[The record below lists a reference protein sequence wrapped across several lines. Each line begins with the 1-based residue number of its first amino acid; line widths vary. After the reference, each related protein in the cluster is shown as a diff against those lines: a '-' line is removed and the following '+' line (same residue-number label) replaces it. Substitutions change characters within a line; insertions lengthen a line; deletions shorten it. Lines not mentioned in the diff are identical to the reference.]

1 MLIIE
6 LFQRYLPVF
15 KLKTLIAF
23 VMSLVALAP
32 ALLLSVVLSNQALK
46 QNQFYSLQ
54 GMKNTATAIAQN
66 IDLFLEQHKKSV
78 QSMAHA
84 IAFSQ
89 KTSKADLIEFLSY
102 NGHLRQSFLT
112 MLVTDENGIII
123 AGYPQKTSSGQP
135 YDPAG
140 MDVSDRAYFKGAI
153 NQSNVY
159 LSDVFIGRG
168 FGNDTIVAISSNV
181 NLDGIGIIEGSLDLN
196 ALANYEK
203 KFVDHR
209 HELLVL
215 DERRR
220 VIYASEASN
229 IEALSDALNYE
240 DSEQT
245 RLQNENF
252 HATKMVT
259 KDNWA
264 VILRVP
270 KNVLEERLVENY
282 YASGILIFVVIVLVL
297 IMSVMVSGFIT
308 KPIEGLHAAIKSFE
322 VSDQQSLSIKQVKYA
337 PHEILYLYRMFNII
351 AYRTRKAYQKLNH
364 VRKNQES
371 LISKR
376 TYELRQNIVELNKAN
391 QAKSDFLA
399 NMSHEIRTPMNAVI
413 GLSYLLERTDLTNEQ
428 QSFVERI
435 LGSSSMLLG
444 IINDILDLSKV
455 DAGELSI
462 EETGFNIYE
471 LVDQVRQ
478 LYSHKSSKNDIDL
491 YYSCAPNLPKHLLGD
506 PLRIKQVLI
515 NLISN
520 AVKFTESGY
529 VKLSVDFDRDLASN
543 SGALHFRI
551 EDTGIGM
558 TQAQVESIFKPFQ
571 QAESSTT
578 RKYGGTGLG
587 LTISHRLVELMGGDI
602 QIESEVGKGSSFIF
616 DVKVIG
622 STPVI
627 DASEN
632 ISDNDL
638 PDSSYGLSC
647 ETSRAQVAL
656 LISNTT
662 TCDIIKS
669 RLKQA
674 GVCIQ
679 STEEID
685 TMSASPSFIIT
696 DDASLLEDS
705 LSKIAESRVILLSND
720 VVTNQKFER
729 LNLPLNTYHIFQI
742 IAPQQYPKI
751 SRESQ
756 SKSVSVWNK
765 EHIMVIDDN
774 HMNVSIANE
783 FLRQH
788 NLTPHSFSDASAAIS
803 WLQESNDLPELILM
817 DIQMPEMDGY
827 QATAIIK
834 NELKLAMPIIAMT
847 AHTFLEDQKK
857 FIESGMSDCLPKPFQ
872 PHQLEA
878 ILGKW
883 LGKAK
888 QTITQTKQSVCSSAS
903 NKHIDFNLGLRGAVN
918 NLPLYRQLLS
928 NFKKRTEQEKF
939 KLKLLYQEQNWDDI
953 LFIVHGLKGISGQLG
968 SLTLPKLA
976 LEIETS
982 IEVKQTDIEP
992 LLDALFIEID
1002 AFNQNAQD
1010 FLNQSADESDASG
1023 T

>member
-1 MLIIE
+1 MQPLEFI
-6 LFQRYLPVF
+6 QRYFPVL
-15 KLKTLIAF
+15 KLKTLIAI

-32 ALLLSVVLSNQALK
+32 VLLLTVILSNQALK
-46 QNQFYSLQ
+46 QNQFYSIQ

-66 IDLFLEQHKKSV
+66 IDLFLEQHKKAV
-78 QSMAHA
+78 QSMAQL

-89 KTSKADLIEFLSY
+89 KTSKDELSKFLNY
-102 NGHLRQSFLT
+102 NGQLYQGFLT
-112 MLVTDENGIII
+112 MLVTDQAGVII
-123 AGYPQKTSSGQP
+123 AGYPQKTTTGAP

-140 MDVSDRAYFKGAI
+140 MDVSDRSYFKSAVKQ
-153 NQSNVY
+153 NQVY
-159 LSDVFIGRG
+159 LSDVFLGRG
-168 FGNDTIVAISSNV
+168 FGNDTIVAISAKV
-181 NLDGIGIIEGSLDLN
+181 DLDSIGVVEGSLDL
-196 ALANYEK
+196 ATLANYEK

-229 IEALSDALNYE
+229 IEALSDMFNHESSDLQRYHAQNYH
-240 DSEQT
+240 T
-245 RLQNENF
+245 
-252 HATKMVT
+252 TKMVT
-259 KDNWA
+259 KDNWV

-270 KNVLEERLVENY
+270 KVVIEERLIENY
-282 YASGILIFVVIVLVL
+282 LASGALTVIVILLVFL
-297 IMSVMVSGFIT
+297 ISVLVSGYIT
-308 KPIEGLHAAIKSFE
+308 KPIEALHAAIKSFE
-322 VSDQQSLSIKQVKYA
+322 VSDQQSITFKQVKYA

-364 VRKNQES
+364 VRKNQENT
-371 LISKR
+371 IAAR
-376 TYELRQNIVELNKAN
+376 TYELRQKIVELNKAN

-413 GLSYLLERTDLTNEQ
+413 GLSYLLERTELTDEQ
-428 QSFVERI
+428 QSFVARI

-462 EETGFNIYE
+462 EETEFDIYE

-520 AVKFTESGY
+520 AVKFTQVGY
-529 VKLSVDFDRDLASN
+529 VKLSVDIDWN
-543 SGALHFRI
+543 GIENTGALHFRI
-551 EDTGIGM
+551 DDTGIGM
-558 TQAQVESIFKPFQ
+558 TQAQIESIFKPFQ
-571 QAESSTT
+571 QAESSTS

-602 QIESEVGKGSSFIF
+602 HIESQVGKGSSFIF
-616 DVKVIG
+616 DVIVKSDMTNLAISDEPSTASSSELSQANICLMINNAAAHEIISSRLQQAG
-622 STPVI
+622 AHIQTERPLNNMSTP
-627 DASEN
+627 
-632 ISDNDL
+632 
-638 PDSSYGLSC
+638 
-647 ETSRAQVAL
+647 
-656 LISNTT
+656 
-662 TCDIIKS
+662 
-669 RLKQA
+669 
-674 GVCIQ
+674 
-679 STEEID
+679 
-685 TMSASPSFIIT
+685 PSFIIT
-696 DDASLLEDS
+696 DDASLVEAQLATHVDS
-705 LSKIAESRVILLSND
+705 QLILLSRD
-720 VVTNQKFER
+720 VVTNKKFER
-729 LNLPLNTYHIFQI
+729 LNLPLNTYHLFQA
-742 IAPQQYPKI
+742 IAPKQYPKI
-751 SRESQ
+751 SQEAQ

-834 NELKLAMPIIAMT
+834 DELKLDIPIIAMT

-857 FIESGMSDCLPKPFQ
+857 FIQSGMSDCLPKPFQ

-878 ILGKW
+878 ILCKW
-883 LGKAK
+883 LGQAD
-888 QTITQTKQSVCSSAS
+888 QTVTQADQSINQSSKNS
-903 NKHIDFNLGLRGAVN
+903 HIDINLGLRGAVN
-918 NLPLYRQLLS
+918 NLPLYRQLLN
-928 NFKKRTEQEKF
+928 NFKKRTEQEKV
-939 KLKLLYQEQNWDDI
+939 KLKQLYELQNWDDI
-953 LFIVHGLKGISGQLG
+953 LFIIHGLKGISGQLG
-968 SLTLPKLA
+968 SLNLPKQA

-982 IEVKQTDIEP
+982 LENKQTEIMP
-992 LLDALFIEID
+992 LLDSLFVEID
-1002 AFNQNAQD
+1002 AFNQNAQE
-1010 FLNQSADESDASG
+1010 FLNANSEES